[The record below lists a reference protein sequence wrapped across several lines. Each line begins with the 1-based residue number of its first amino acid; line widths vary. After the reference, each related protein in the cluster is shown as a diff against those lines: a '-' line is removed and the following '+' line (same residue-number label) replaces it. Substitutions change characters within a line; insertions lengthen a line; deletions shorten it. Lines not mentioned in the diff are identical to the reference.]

1 MGEVFAFCAAIKHKS
16 RAHWDLVSFTER
28 QEYLLSGQRKGI
40 IVHKEHVLDG
50 GRDRENH
57 ESERLCLFEAPI
69 SSDTVE
75 KMEAELMNILHQVK
89 QAGGSASLTF
99 TTTGGKFKELG
110 APSSTSSGLS
120 PSLPAT
126 ATAPG
131 GGRRRRRRHRG
142 PAAMV
147 KSQARAAA
155 HQASLASAEVNAPP
169 ASSPPRP
176 PRPLHHLLSPSPSR
190 GRRRVMSLGRPEMPT
205 FSSLNLDGESSPSP
219 SPPPTTPLQASPTPP
234 PAPPSLTPAASK
246 QEQSKR
252 AMILDTSEMCFAP
265 RYYMKPNWGRG
276 PKKA

>member
-1 MGEVFAFCAAIKHKS
+1 
-16 RAHWDLVSFTER
+16 
-28 QEYLLSGQRKGI
+28 
-40 IVHKEHVLDG
+40 
-50 GRDRENH
+50 
-57 ESERLCLFEAPI
+57 
-69 SSDTVE
+69 
-75 KMEAELMNILHQVK
+75 MNILHQVK
-89 QAGGSASLTF
+89 LAGGSASLTF
-99 TTTGGKFKELG
+99 TTMGGKFKAKLEVELG

-120 PSLPAT
+120 PPLPAT

-155 HQASLASAEVNAPP
+155 HQASLASAEVNVPP

-176 PRPLHHLLSPSPSR
+176 PRPLHHLLSPSPST

-219 SPPPTTPLQASPTPP
+219 SPSPPPTTPLQAPPSPP
-234 PAPPSLTPAASK
+234 PAPPSLTPEASK
-246 QEQSKR
+246 QDQSKR
-252 AMILDTSEMCFAP
+252 AMILDTSEMCFGP

>member
-1 MGEVFAFCAAIKHKS
+1 MKGVFNMQAA
-16 RAHWDLVSFTER
+16 
-28 QEYLLSGQRKGI
+28 
-40 IVHKEHVLDG
+40 
-50 GRDRENH
+50 ENH

-69 SSDTVE
+69 SPDSVE

-89 QAGGSASLTF
+89 LAGGSVSLTF
-99 TTTGGKFKELG
+99 TTMGGKFKAKLEVELG

-120 PSLPAT
+120 PPLPAT

-176 PRPLHHLLSPSPSR
+176 PRPLHHLLSPSPST

-219 SPPPTTPLQASPTPP
+219 SPPPTTPLQAPPSPPPVPPPPSPASPSSP

-246 QEQSKR
+246 QDKSKR
-252 AMILDTSEMCFAP
+252 AMILDTSEMCFGP